1 MQFVPVT
8 RVPLCLDSA
17 VPAPLPG
24 ATFGVSSDI
33 VDLALGEHREPICD
47 CVLVP
52 VSRQAWGWLPPASDV
67 SPSQALYFFTDGS
80 FDPALGTAGW
90 AFVLV
95 CLQDGIARR
104 VGCRCGAVPR
114 DDGVPS
120 AYRGEIRALLHAIA
134 TAAAR
139 DVDTVFVG
147 GDCQAALDVV
157 FGLAQLGAEDPAGRA
172 AQSLLFFA
180 FSRGIQIRPLK
191 AANRGFM
198 PDGAMLTCPSFEA
211 CIQEGLVHH
220 LWMAAREMLDLGLHK
235 HACALAGQQEA
246 RCQEDGAW
254 CHCDGQALLPDR
266 RSFSICHAE
275 PRILI
280 VLLRLG
286 SCRLACVVAHALTSA
301 KGAADVAAWWLHL
314 QQVCARIPPGH
325 AMLLFVDANAQF
337 RGSPACPDTL
347 QTSPDNPNARH
358 FQALCMHFQL
368 QPTAQYDTEGR
379 ALFSWRSPSQD
390 YERLLD
396 YICVPRGWAAGL
408 ETCAKTCLGD
418 LRADW
423 DRRPIKAR
431 LSADVDVSLPP
442 QRMCLDPAGHRRGRQ
457 GPSDL
462 ACRALDGRC
471 HNAR

>member
-1 MQFVPVT
+1 MPVT

-104 VGCRCGAVPR
+104 VGCRCGTVPR

-191 AANRGFM
+191 
-198 PDGAMLTCPSFEA
+198 
-211 CIQEGLVHH
+211 
-220 LWMAAREMLDLGLHK
+220 
-235 HACALAGQQEA
+235 
-246 RCQEDGAW
+246 
-254 CHCDGQALLPDR
+254 
-266 RSFSICHAE
+266 
-275 PRILI
+275 
-280 VLLRLG
+280 
-286 SCRLACVVAHALTSA
+286 
-301 KGAADVAAWWLHL
+301 VAAHHG
-314 QQVCARIPPGH
+314 CA
-325 AMLLFVDANAQF
+325 F
-337 RGSPACPDTL
+337 
-347 QTSPDNPNARH
+347 
-358 FQALCMHFQL
+358 
-368 QPTAQYDTEGR
+368 
-379 ALFSWRSPSQD
+379 
-390 YERLLD
+390 
-396 YICVPRGWAAGL
+396 
-408 ETCAKTCLGD
+408 K
-418 LRADW
+418 
-423 DRRPIKAR
+423 
-431 LSADVDVSLPP
+431 
-442 QRMCLDPAGHRRGRQ
+442 
-457 GPSDL
+457 
-462 ACRALDGRC
+462 
-471 HNAR
+471 